1 MNAYRPTPTSHW
13 VTILKI
19 LLLIIALYFTAVILS
34 HVFAWFF
41 SVAFVIIRIAVYFV
55 TSILVL
61 HFFIKLIF
69 GYDLLGFIFSS
80 IRRPW

>member
-1 MNAYRPTPTSHW
+1 MNAYRPTPSSHW
-13 VTILKI
+13 VTVLKI
-19 LLLIIALYFTAVILS
+19 LLLILALYLSAVILS
-34 HVFAWFF
+34 HIFSWFF

-61 HFFIKLIF
+61 HFFLKLIF

-80 IRRPW
+80 LRKP